1 MAAALLPACG
11 DGGHGGS
18 GGAEPPPPAPT
29 GTPAPSVPSVTPV
42 PTPSAAPAPVAWFIE
57 GSMGGTGTGER
68 GGLLRSVD
76 AGETWE
82 LVLPFRGGASINA
95 ATEAWL
101 SSDGALLRTIDGG
114 RTWSSEHDSLPA
126 RAPRRLGPVAFF
138 NREEGILFAKPA
150 TTSLDRPVSILQ
162 TQDGGQS
169 WFVQERIE
177 ACPGGFHVCTT
188 GRSAVAVGCE
198 PLQLLRTDDA
208 GTTWVR
214 SDPPIELSSTV
225 SNPISCSGASDFWIA
240 VGSQAAYSDDGG
252 QTWSE
257 QALPVVE
264 DVWVTTASFVSP
276 DTGWAVG
283 VGLSAASGTFVF
295 RTDDGGASWVQ
306 QVHFERDTSGT
317 LGQDV
322 HFADDLHGVV
332 ITQRVLPP
340 AGPPFGPLP
349 RRSVVYVTDD
359 GGASWT
365 RREHQELPGEPS
377 FLSVAGIGLSSASS
391 PAPTTSPA
399 PPPSGARALLSARE
413 SGLFRSDDFGIS
425 WREIL
430 TLPAGQQ
437 IYGVTMIDADVAF
450 AVGDSGVILTTVDG
464 GETWA
469 TRHGPDDAPGFR
481 RTRLVSPRFFDRE
494 RGVIGGQG
502 SPEAVGVSMT
512 PVLLFTTDGGL
523 SWDSAEIAGLPD
535 DPFGIYPKSICVRPG
550 GMALAGHHYSVRYA
564 SGGGVT
570 GALRRMVLL
579 SHDFGATWTNIAD
592 GIDAPDNFFIRDV
605 ACASDTELWLLGG
618 LQDEATLSATPFAL
632 HSSDAGETWREVAV
646 PLPTM
651 MSLGRSVSG
660 SGFVSSDDG
669 WVVAGPM
676 GDHLAV
682 LATEDGG
689 TGWREI
695 LVSEETVFANT
706 RVVRLDSD
714 RAIVATSEQVG
725 VLRQQPRVLLTEDAG
740 ATWTSVEF
748 PDIATSRAFLDLAV
762 APCVHQPEACARA
775 HPRRDSAR

>member
-1 MAAALLPACG
+1 MRVCRRILPLVAAALLLACG
-11 DGGHGGS
+11 DGGS
-18 GGAEPPPPAPT
+18 GGPSSEPAPPAPT
-29 GTPAPSVPSVTPV
+29 GTPAPPVPSETPG
-42 PTPSAAPAPVAWFIE
+42 PTPSAAPASVAWFIE
-57 GSMGGTGTGER
+57 GSMGETGIGEH

-76 AGETWE
+76 AGDTWE
-82 LVLPFRGGASINA
+82 LVLPFRGGASINT

-101 SSDGALLRTIDGG
+101 PSGGALFRTIDGG

-126 RAPRRLGPVAFF
+126 RAPLRLGPIAFF
-138 NREEGILFAKPA
+138 NREEGILFATPP
-150 TTSLDRPVSILQ
+150 TTSLDRPISILQ

-169 WFVQERIE
+169 WFVRERID
-177 ACPGGFHVCTT
+177 ACPRGFHVCTT
-188 GRSAVAVGCE
+188 GRSALAVGCE
-198 PLQLLRTDDA
+198 PLQLFRTDDA
-208 GTTWVR
+208 GATWLR
-214 SDPPIELSSTV
+214 SDPPIGLSRTV
-225 SNPISCSGASDFWIA
+225 SNPISCSGTSDFWIA
-240 VGSQAAYSDDGG
+240 AGSQAAYSDDGG
-252 QTWSE
+252 QTWNE

-264 DVWVTTASFVSP
+264 DVLVTTASFVSP

-295 RTDDGGASWVQ
+295 RTDDGGASWVE
-306 QVHFERDTSGT
+306 QVHFERDTSRT
-317 LGQDV
+317 LDQDV
-322 HFADDLHGVV
+322 HFADDRHGIV
-332 ITQRVLPP
+332 ITHRVLPVT
-340 AGPPFGPLP
+340 GLPFGPLP
-349 RRSVVYVTDD
+349 QRSVVYATDD
-359 GGASWT
+359 GGASWS

-377 FLSVAGIGLSSASS
+377 FLSVAGIGLPSASS
-391 PAPTTSPA
+391 PVPTRSPA

-413 SGLFRSDDFGIS
+413 SGLFRSDDSGLS

-464 GETWA
+464 GATWA
-469 TRHGPDDAPGFR
+469 TRHGPDDGPGFR

-502 SPEAVGVSMT
+502 SPEVVGVSGT
-512 PVLLFTTDGGL
+512 PVLLFTTDGGV

-535 DPFGIYPKSICVRPG
+535 DPFGIYPSSICVRPG

-570 GALRRMVLL
+570 GALSRMVLL

-592 GIDAPDNFFIRDV
+592 EIDAPDNFFIRDV

-618 LQDEATLSATPFAL
+618 LQDEATLPATPFAL
-632 HSSDAGETWREVAV
+632 RSSDAGETWREVAV
-646 PLPTM
+646 PLPAM
-651 MSLGRSVSG
+651 MSRGRSVSW
-660 SGFVSSDDG
+660 SGFVGSEDG
-669 WVVAGPM
+669 WVVAGPV

-682 LATEDGG
+682 LATDDGG
-689 TGWREI
+689 TKWREI

-706 RVVRLDSD
+706 RVVRLDTD

-748 PDIATSRAFLDLAV
+748 PDIATSRAFLDVAAV
-762 APCVHQPEACARA
+762 P
-775 HPRRDSAR
+775 